1 MGIGGNGREEKLSS
15 MVYKRF
21 NDEIVALIGRRVV
34 VETSEG
40 RVYEG
45 DLLGMD
51 EKLDLIL
58 DNVTGAGENVYKVVL
73 NGSFVKEMRLVE
85 KPFDLRALAERLNR
99 VFPGLIK
106 LREDIRAII
115 VMDKIKV
122 TEQGVEGTGLA
133 AERVKAVYEEFV
145 RESKK

>member
-1 MGIGGNGREEKLSS
+1 